1 MSGRLHASTTVASRR
16 RLTESNPTNG
26 GVVPKPTLEE
36 RYDSRIADGLLAAAA
51 RGAGGLPDYLG
62 IEHVRFEPGKLWCRA
77 TIREELLT
85 PFGNAHGGVVA
96 AIVDHITGVV
106 VYPLMKP
113 GQWAATTEV
122 KLNYITPVQAGV
134 LETESTVLAM
144 TNRTAVTRA
153 EVYFEGRLACAA
165 QGTLT
170 IVDAK

>member
-1 MSGRLHASTTVASRR
+1 
-16 RLTESNPTNG
+16 
-26 GVVPKPTLEE
+26 
-36 RYDSRIADGLLAAAA
+36 
-51 RGAGGLPDYLG
+51 
-62 IEHVRFEPGKLWCRA
+62 LWCRA
-77 TIREELLT
+77 TVREELLT
-85 PFGNAHGGVVA
+85 PFGNAHGGVLA

-122 KLNYITPVQAGV
+122 KLNYIAPVRVGV

-144 TNRTAVTRA
+144 TNRSAVVRG

-170 IVDAK
+170 IVDPRPK